1 MITLDMYIKYKRD
14 LSVVSAVERR
24 EDVPVGDDG
33 SSTLL
38 SLSLF
43 FFFAVVFVRADVFVF
58 VFVFL

>member
-1 MITLDMYIKYKRD
+1 MICTSNKRD

-33 SSTLL
+33 SSTFLSL

-43 FFFAVVFVRADVFVF
+43 FFFAVVFVCADVFVF